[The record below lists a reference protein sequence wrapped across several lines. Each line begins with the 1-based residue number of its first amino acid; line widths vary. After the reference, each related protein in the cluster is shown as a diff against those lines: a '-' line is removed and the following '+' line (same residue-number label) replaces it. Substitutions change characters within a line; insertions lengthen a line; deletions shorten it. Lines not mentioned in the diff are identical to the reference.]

1 MKISRLLAIACGV
14 AFTVIAHTQCA
25 ATATTAENKSTPQP
39 SSVTQPAATTPATPQ
54 PSTAQP
60 EKTGVTQMEI
70 IKQNAKKSLE
80 MLQKMDY
87 PELYTK
93 YLDLSTKEVID
104 FDTMI
109 SRLKGIQV
117 VYVAESHTSTAHHK
131 LQLDILKRLYQDNPK
146 TALAMEFLYR
156 SNQQVIDDY
165 MNGKISAQEFDG
177 TAKGGFGVWYNK
189 YYIDIIRFAAANHIK
204 AVGMNVEKQ
213 IKAKL
218 ADQGWDKLTPEEK
231 KLIAKDIDTSNEDHR
246 KFVMKQFQGMMNA
259 MGSNKNDNWWDRMY
273 LMQCMWDET
282 FGESIANYL
291 KSVNDK
297 DVQVMVIAGS
307 GHINYKFNTPDRSY
321 KRYQVPFKTI
331 VPKETNKFNP
341 VDFSDL
347 MFSTVGD
354 FIYFSDMPRED

>member
-1 MKISRLLAIACGV
+1 MKILRMIAVLCIIAIIG
-14 AFTVIAHTQCA
+14 HTTCTT
-25 ATATTAENKSTPQP
+25 TATTDETKVANPP
-39 SSVTQPAATTPATPQ
+39 PAAPTPPTDTTQTTP
-54 PSTAQP
+54 QP
-60 EKTGVTQMEI
+60 EKTGVTQMDI

-117 VYVAESHTSTAHHK
+117 IYVAESHTSTAHHK
-131 LQLDILKRLYQDNPK
+131 LQLDVLKRLYQGNPK

-165 MNGKISAQEFDG
+165 MSGKMPADEFD
-177 TAKGGFGVWYNK
+177 AKARGGFGEWYNK
-189 YYIDIIRFAAANHIK
+189 YYIDIIRFAAANHLK
-204 AVGMNVEKQ
+204 AIGMNVEKQ
-213 IKAKL
+213 IKSKL

-231 KLIAKDIDTSNEDHR
+231 KLIAKDIDTSNEEHR

-259 MGSNKNDNWWDRMY
+259 MGSNRNNGWWDRMY
-273 LMQCMWDET
+273 LLQCMWDET
-282 FGESIANYL
+282 FGESISNYL
-291 KSVNDK
+291 KASNDK
-297 DVQVMVIAGS
+297 DVQVVVIAGS
-307 GHINYKFNTPDRSY
+307 GHISYKFNTPDRSY
-321 KRYQVPFKTI
+321 KRHPAPFKTI
-331 VPKETNKFNP
+331 VPKEANKFNP

-347 MFSTVGD
+347 LFSTIGD
-354 FIYFSDMPRED
+354 FIYFSDMPRE